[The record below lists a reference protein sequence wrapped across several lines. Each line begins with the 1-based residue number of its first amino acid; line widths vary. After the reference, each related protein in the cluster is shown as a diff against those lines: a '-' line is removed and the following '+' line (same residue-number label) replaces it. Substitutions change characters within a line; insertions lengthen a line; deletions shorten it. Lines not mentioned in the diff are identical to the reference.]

1 MLLALPAAASAAD
14 GGISGKVT
22 LAAGGAP
29 VLGAEVCAE
38 EQIAPFEFECTLSA
52 ADGTYAIAGLPPA
65 GYIVEFSAGNS
76 GLNITR
82 QFWNGVSQFSKATEV
97 TVASGLITPGINAA
111 MLAGGAIA
119 GRVTSASTGG
129 PIEAV
134 EVCSWHEIN
143 ETFDGCDFTAADGTY
158 EILGA
163 SPGLHELEFWAF
175 ESGYE
180 TQLLHGVLVSLG
192 VRTANVNVA
201 LLGGPVVPP
210 PPPPPPSNSG
220 LSTPASSA
228 PAPAPVAA
236 PPKPKPLTCKKGFV
250 KKRVKGKTRCVKRHK
265 PRHHKKH
272 QRNH

>member
-38 EQIAPFEFECTLSA
+38 EQIPPFEFECAPSA
-52 ADGTYAIAGLPPA
+52 ADGTFAITGLPPA
-65 GYIVEFSAGNS
+65 GYIVEFNAGNS

-82 QFWNGVSQFSKATEV
+82 QFWNGVSQFLKATEV
-97 TVASGLITPGINAA
+97 TVAPGLITPGINAA
-111 MLAGGAIA
+111 MLEGGAIA
-119 GRVTSASTGG
+119 GRVTSAATGS

-134 EVCSWHEIN
+134 EVCSWHEID

-163 SPGLHELEFWAF
+163 APGLHELEFWAF
-175 ESGYE
+175 ESAYE

-201 LLGGPVVPP
+201 LLGGPVVQ
-210 PPPPPPSNSG
+210 PPPPPSNSG
-220 LSTPASSA
+220 SSAPTSPA
-228 PAPAPVAA
+228 PAPAPVAVL
-236 PPKPKPLTCKKGFV
+236 PKPKPLVCGKGKI

-272 QRNH
+272 PRNH